1 MNKIKDFFEDW
12 TKFEKG
18 LLTIATL
25 LMVVLSIVWKDT
37 PIGLIS
43 SVTGIVS
50 VILCAKGRVSN
61 YVFGMIYVTAYALV
75 AYRNK
80 FYGEVMMNLLYYVP
94 MNIIGFI
101 AWTKA
106 KKKAVNMEEKEVETR
121 HMTAKGKIV
130 TIIVA
135 LIAIY
140 GYYLLLNYMG
150 GSLAFI
156 DSCTTIVAIIA
167 MYLQVTRYTESWI
180 MWILSNLISIGLWAV
195 AMVTQGSNNITMLLM
210 WSAYLVNS
218 IYGYINWKKLE
229 RIEKKHV
236 DVGEVIPAE

>member
-1 MNKIKDFFEDW
+1 MKKFFEDW

-18 LLTIATL
+18 LLIIATG
-25 LMVVLSIVWKDT
+25 LMLVLSFVWKDT
-37 PIGLIS
+37 PVGLIS

-50 VILCAKGRVSN
+50 VILCAKGKVSN
-61 YVFGMIYVTAYALV
+61 YVFGMVYVTAYALV
-75 AYRNK
+75 AYQNK

-101 AWTKA
+101 LWTRSKKNGNKA
-106 KKKAVNMEEKEVETR
+106 DEKVVETR
-121 HMTAKGKIV
+121 HMTPQGKVV
-130 TIIVA
+130 TLVVSI
-135 LIAIY
+135 IAIY
-140 GYYLLLNYMG
+140 GYYLLLNRMG

-180 MWILSNLISIGLWAV
+180 MWIFSNLISIGLWAV
-195 AMVTQGSNNITMLLM
+195 AMITEGSNNITMLLM

-218 IYGYINWKKLE
+218 IYGYVNWRKLE
-229 RIEKKHV
+229 GTEK
-236 DVGEVIPAE
+236 DAQETPAVVKG